1 MDAVFI
7 TLGGVQLYHVIGR
20 EASEDTSVSILE
32 LVNKATPS
40 VKEEIWNRKPEVIT
54 IICRADDTDKWA
66 IEQKANALASIVLN
80 EDGSTTTVWIARIR
94 SHYEYTKT
102 TKAVPTVFGITPW
115 LMQIELIVV
124 G

>member
-1 MDAVFI
+1 MAGAVV
-7 TLGGVQLYHVIGR
+7 TLGGLRLNHIIDWGT
-20 EASEDTSVSILE
+20 SEDTSVSILE

-54 IICRADDTDKWA
+54 IICREDDTNKWA
-66 IEQKANALASIVLN
+66 IEQLANALASVVLN
-80 EDGSTTTVWIARIR
+80 EDGTPTTVWIARIR
-94 SHYEYTKT
+94 SHYEYKKT
-102 TKAVPTVFGITPW
+102 LETVAMAITPW